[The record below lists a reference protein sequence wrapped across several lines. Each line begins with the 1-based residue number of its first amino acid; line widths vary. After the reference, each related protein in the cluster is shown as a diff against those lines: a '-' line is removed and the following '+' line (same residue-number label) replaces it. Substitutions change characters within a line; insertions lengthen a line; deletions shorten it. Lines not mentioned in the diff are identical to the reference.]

1 MVDDLWPQE
10 LARYQLVTPNA
21 GSVVLETQAQYD
33 KHGLKQDDKHGLKH
47 GRFSDHA
54 NDANRTFRTGAFD
67 CHASSFR

>member
-33 KHGLKQDDKHGLKH
+33 KHGLKH